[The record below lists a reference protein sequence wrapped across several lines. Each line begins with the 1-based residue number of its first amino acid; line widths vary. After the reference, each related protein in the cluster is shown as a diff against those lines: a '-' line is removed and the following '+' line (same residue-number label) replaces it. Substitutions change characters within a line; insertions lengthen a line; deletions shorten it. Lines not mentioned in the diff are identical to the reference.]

1 MPKVGKK
8 HFPYTEEGYAKAA
21 ALADK
26 TGKTVET
33 GYAAGGEVKF
43 AKETY
48 VEVPEGPGGGTAR
61 GMGAATKGGKFE
73 GAF

>member
-1 MPKVGKK
+1 MYKRQ
-8 HFPYTEEGYAKAA
+8 

-43 AKETY
+43 AEQTY
-48 VEVPEGPGGGTAR
+48 VEVPEGPGGGEAR
-61 GMGAATKGGKFE
+61 GMGAATKGGKFQ
-73 GAF
+73 GTF